1 MVDYL
6 WRPMPPENAAD
17 FMRSPVLEEWL
28 RASFIDPRGPLFSE
42 RHAILDQASIGVL
55 WARPEAKSKGR
66 ILAGTAQIMRPPL
79 GAFGWERN
87 IWEWSMAK
95 FFGDDPEE
103 WPDFRLTFWVEAALA
118 ADDASWC
125 ALAKHELCHCAQKEN
140 DYGPMF
146 HKAGPKKGLPVWE
159 VCGHDIEQFNDVVED
174 FGIDATMGARGFIE
188 ASKRGP
194 RIAQA
199 KVALACG
206 TCLAKAT

>member
-1 MVDYL
+1 M
-6 WRPMPPENAAD
+6 
-17 FMRSPVLEEWL
+17 
-28 RASFIDPRGPLFSE
+28 
-42 RHAILDQASIGVL
+42 
-55 WARPEAKSKGR
+55 
-66 ILAGTAQIMRPPL
+66 
-79 GAFGWERN
+79 
-87 IWEWSMAK
+87 
-95 FFGDDPEE
+95 
-103 WPDFRLTFWVEAALA
+103 LA

-146 HKAGPKKGLPVWE
+146 KKAGPKKGLPIWE

-199 KVALACG
+199 KIALACG
-206 TCLAKAT
+206 TCLAKAA